1 MKQTSKRVELSKPQ
15 LEFYS
20 SDDKYTLYCGGLGSG
35 KTFVGALWVIKM
47 ALKYPGVAGIIT
59 ANTVSQLKKATLV
72 ALFGLLREFQIPY
85 EYKSQD
91 GIVIINGTPVYCL
104 SMERYDAMRGIEVGW
119 AWSDECAF
127 YNEEGFHVLQGRIR
141 NRKGPCQWKGTTT
154 PNGFNWLYGHFVEKP
169 LKSSRVVFGS
179 SMDNVVNLG
188 EEYIESLRSMYDT
201 RLGAQEIDGQFVN
214 LNSGRVYYSF
224 DRRIH
229 VKTTRHSG
237 NTIFVGLDFNVNPLC
252 GVFCVQK
259 DGAVHVVDEM
269 YLEDSNTFKASK
281 MIINKYPLAKLKII
295 PDETGSRRKT
305 SSNSTD
311 HEILRRAGLD
321 VVPFRNPGV
330 KDRYNNLN
338 RLFQN
343 NKIVID
349 PSCKKLITDLEQ
361 MVYDNVDDRLGH
373 ISDAL
378 GYALWHL
385 LPFKKPER
393 QTRLRYY

>member
-1 MKQTSKRVELSKPQ
+1 MNQTTKKIELSNPQ
-15 LEFYS
+15 LKFYHAEE
-20 SDDKYTLYCGGLGSG
+20 KYTLYCGGLGSG

-72 ALFGLLREFQIPY
+72 ALFGLLQEFQIPY

-127 YNEEGFHVLQGRIR
+127 YNEEAFHVLQGRIR

-169 LKSSRVVFGS
+169 LKNSTVIFGS
-179 SMDNVVNLG
+179 SLDNVVNLG
-188 EEYIESLRSMYDT
+188 EEYVDSLRSMYDT
-201 RLGAQEIDGQFVN
+201 RLSAQEIDGQFVN
-214 LNSGRVYYSF
+214 LNSGKVYYAF
-224 DRRIH
+224 DRRYH
-229 VKTTRHSG
+229 SKTTRHNG
-237 NTIFVGLDFNVNPLC
+237 HTLFVGLDFNVHPLC
-252 GVFCVQK
+252 GVFCVAKEGQI
-259 DGAVHVVDEM
+259 HVVDELF
-269 YLEDSNTFKASK
+269 LEDSNTFKASK
-281 MIINKYPLAKLKII
+281 EIINRYPLGKIKVV

-321 VVPFRNPGV
+321 VVNFKNPGV

-338 RLFQN
+338 RLFQA
-343 NKIVID
+343 NKIIID
-349 PSCKKLITDLEQ
+349 PSCTKLIGDLEKFT
-361 MVYDNVDDRLGH
+361 YDNIDPMLGH
-373 ISDAL
+373 ITDAL
-378 GYALWHL
+378 GYAAWHL
-385 LPFKKPER
+385 MPFKKPER
-393 QTRLRYY
+393 QTKARYY